1 MNVGSDLGNITDS
14 STTMSNFQPI
24 ANESNNSNIE
34 APSYHIPSNDEL
46 DSFLNNLD
54 STTPLSSA
62 MPEMNASSNSVIK
75 ETPQSSEPT
84 VNVALKMDQVV
95 AIIHEAKD
103 KIAALG
109 IQVELDEFDFDD
121 MYQAIIKIDK

>member
-1 MNVGSDLGNITDS
+1 
-14 STTMSNFQPI
+14 
-24 ANESNNSNIE
+24 
-34 APSYHIPSNDEL
+34 
-46 DSFLNNLD
+46 
-54 STTPLSSA
+54 
-62 MPEMNASSNSVIK
+62 
-75 ETPQSSEPT
+75 
-84 VNVALKMDQVV
+84 MDQVV